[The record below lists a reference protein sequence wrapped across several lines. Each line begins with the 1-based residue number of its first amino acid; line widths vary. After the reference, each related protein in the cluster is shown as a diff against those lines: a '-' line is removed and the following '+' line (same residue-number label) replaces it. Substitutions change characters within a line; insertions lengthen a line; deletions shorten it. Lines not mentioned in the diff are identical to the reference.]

1 MVYNSKTGLVKKQ
14 MDFFEDNLISLK
26 AIEELFG
33 KTEASK
39 KVLQIFEMLNKL
51 KFYKKTATPTQE
63 ILYMTA
69 IANLRIAIEEEL
81 KTVSTCYVK

>member
-1 MVYNSKTGLVKKQ
+1 
-14 MDFFEDNLISLK
+14 MDFFEDKLISLK
-26 AIEELFG
+26 AIEERFG

>member
-1 MVYNSKTGLVKKQ
+1 MVIIAKTGLVEKQ
-14 MDFFEDNLISLK
+14 MDFFEDKLISLK
-26 AIEELFG
+26 AIEERFG

-39 KVLQIFEMLNKL
+39 KILQIFEMLNKL
-51 KFYKKTATPTQE
+51 KFYKKTANPNQE

-81 KTVSTCYVK
+81 KTESTCYVK

>member
-1 MVYNSKTGLVKKQ
+1 

-26 AIEELFG
+26 TVEERFG

>member
-1 MVYNSKTGLVKKQ
+1 
-14 MDFFEDNLISLK
+14 MDFFEDKLISLK
-26 AIEELFG
+26 AIEERFG

-39 KVLQIFEMLNKL
+39 KILQIFEMLNKL

>member
-26 AIEELFG
+26 TVEERFG

>member
-1 MVYNSKTGLVKKQ
+1 
-14 MDFFEDNLISLK
+14 MDFFEDKLISIK
-26 AIEELFG
+26 AIEERFG

-39 KVLQIFEMLNKL
+39 KILQIFEMLNKL
-51 KFYKKTATPTQE
+51 KFYKKTANPNQE

>member
-1 MVYNSKTGLVKKQ
+1 MVYNSKTGLVEKQ

>member
-26 AIEELFG
+26 TIEECFG

>member
-1 MVYNSKTGLVKKQ
+1 

-33 KTEASK
+33 KTKASK

>member
-26 AIEELFG
+26 TIEERFG